1 MAQLTH
7 EQYDALERAVVKG
20 MRVAVYRSGRR
31 ESVIV
36 PLALRLLGGREV
48 IEARHPT
55 TGFDLT
61 IYLDEIDSFE
71 VVG

>member
-20 MRVAVYRSGRR
+20 MRVAIYRSGRR
-31 ESVIV
+31 ESVFV
-36 PLALRLLGGREV
+36 PLALKLRDGREV
-48 IEARHPT
+48 IVARHPT

-61 IYLDEIDSFE
+61 IFLDEIDSFE

>member
-36 PLALRLLGGREV
+36 PLAIRLLDGREV

>member
-1 MAQLTH
+1 
-7 EQYDALERAVVKG
+7 
-20 MRVAVYRSGRR
+20 MRVAIYRSGRR
-31 ESVIV
+31 ESVFV
-36 PLALRLLGGREV
+36 PLALKLRGGREV

-61 IYLDEIDSFE
+61 IFLDEIDSFE

>member
-1 MAQLTH
+1 
-7 EQYDALERAVVKG
+7 
-20 MRVAVYRSGRR
+20 VAVLRSGRR
-31 ESVIV
+31 ESVFV
-36 PLALRLLGGREV
+36 PLEIRLRDGREV

-61 IYLDEIDSFE
+61 IFLDEIDSFE

>member
-7 EQYDALERAVVKG
+7 EQYDELERAVVKG
-20 MRVAVYRSGRR
+20 MRVAIYRSGRR
-31 ESVIV
+31 ESVFV
-36 PLALRLLGGREV
+36 PLAIRMRDGREA

-55 TGFDLT
+55 TGYDLT